1 MVAGAQ
7 SRDLTSLLGTQS
19 RESKLEMGGEFY
31 LQRSPHLQRHTS
43 SSKSPLPSPDSPSA
57 WGPSVPMPETMGDI
71 PHSDCH
77 TGIGSFEMLL
87 FWFQG
92 NPWDLL
98 FSVGIVGGSTASLLA
113 IMLSLLRLFSTT

>member
-1 MVAGAQ
+1 
-7 SRDLTSLLGTQS
+7 
-19 RESKLEMGGEFY
+19 
-31 LQRSPHLQRHTS
+31 
-43 SSKSPLPSPDSPSA
+43 
-57 WGPSVPMPETMGDI
+57 MGDI

-77 TGIGSFEMLL
+77 IGIGSFEMLL